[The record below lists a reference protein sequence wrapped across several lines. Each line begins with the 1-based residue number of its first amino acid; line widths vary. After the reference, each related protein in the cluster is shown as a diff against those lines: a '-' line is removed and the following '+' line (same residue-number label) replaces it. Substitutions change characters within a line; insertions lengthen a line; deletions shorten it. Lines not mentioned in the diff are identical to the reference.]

1 MDSHPGNSPS
11 TQRENSG
18 VEARAWDDPAD
29 QVLCPSQPKQHSS
42 KLSSH
47 YANSFSFPSPV
58 WCPKEER
65 TEKKKKKL
73 KTKEGLG
80 MQEQKKKKK

>member
-11 TQRENSG
+11 TQWENSG

-65 TEKKKKKL
+65 TEKKKKK
-73 KTKEGLG
+73 
-80 MQEQKKKKK
+80 KKKLKNK